1 MPVWEYRQVDL
12 NDLPRKAH
20 EVDVL
25 NELGEQGWELV
36 GILDNHAGHAWM
48 VSSLANHIAYLKRP
62 MEEPTPAA
70 KTHRK
75 AAASSAERK

>member
-12 NDLPRKAH
+12 NDLPRKAV

-36 GILDNHAGHAWM
+36 GILDNH
-48 VSSLANHIAYLKRP
+48 VTYLKGVGL
-62 MEEPTPAA
+62 
-70 KTHRK
+70 
-75 AAASSAERK
+75 